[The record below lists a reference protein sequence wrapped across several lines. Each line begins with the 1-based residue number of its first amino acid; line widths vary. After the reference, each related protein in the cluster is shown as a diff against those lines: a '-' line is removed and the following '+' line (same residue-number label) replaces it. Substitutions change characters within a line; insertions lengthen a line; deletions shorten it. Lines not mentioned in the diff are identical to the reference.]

1 MATRTAPPRTPR
13 RRTRTPQSAPS
24 PRRIR
29 WLLIASLVLL
39 GVCLARAVQ
48 MQVVEGGFYDGRAS
62 GQHRVE
68 VAIPAQR
75 GAILDRDGYRLAMT
89 ESSSTIG
96 ATPSLVADPARVVA
110 AVAQASGESPDTI
123 MRRLNA
129 EGVQHVDLARQVPAA
144 RVKRVRALGLA
155 GLDFTP
161 DERRIYPSALAAPV
175 IGVTD
180 GDGKGLAGLELQYD
194 AVLRGRDGLE
204 IRTADPG
211 GNEIRA
217 TQARAMVP
225 GRTLSTGI
233 DRQVQTDAERVVAD
247 TRAKYRAKAVTAIVL
262 QPGTGE
268 IVAMASSPAPA
279 NGDYRQGTPN
289 QLRLRAI
296 TDQYEP
302 GSTFKAV
309 TIGAGL
315 ATGRIKPTTRVE
327 VGDAWQLYDGVL
339 HDAHPDPGVK
349 TATEALRVSSN
360 IGVAK
365 LAYEHLSSPG
375 HPDSVLSQ
383 WIDRFG
389 FGAPTGIDLPGEVPG
404 TVPAYGQWSGTSPL
418 NIPIGHGIAATPLQ
432 IAQLYATIANDGVAV
447 RPHVVTRIDGQ
458 GPVRAERRRLMP
470 AGAARRLAQMLEG
483 VVSDQGTGSA
493 AAIAGYSV
501 AGKTGTTKKID
512 ADGTYSDS
520 RYLAW
525 FVGFAPVRNPKVL
538 TLIMVDEPKGG
549 AYYGGDV
556 AGPAFSTL
564 TSRALTALGAQMD
577 RPDTATG

>member
-1 MATRTAPPRTPR
+1 MATRTAPR
-13 RRTRTPQSAPS
+13 RRPRAPQAPAS

-29 WLLIASLVLL
+29 WLLVAALILL

-48 MQVVEGGFYDGRAS
+48 MQVVQGGFYDTRAS
-62 GQHRVE
+62 GQHRNEIVT
-68 VAIPAQR
+68 PAQR

-89 ESSSTIG
+89 EASTTIG
-96 ATPSLVADPARVVA
+96 ATPSLIDDPARVIA
-110 AVAQASGESPDTI
+110 AVSEASGESPDAI
-123 MRRLNA
+123 MALLRA

-144 RVKRVRALGLA
+144 KAKRVEALRLK
-155 GLDFTP
+155 GLDFVS
-161 DERRIYPSALAAPV
+161 DQRRIYPSALAAPL

-180 GDGKGLAGLELQYD
+180 SDGKGLAGLELQYD
-194 AVLRGRDGLE
+194 KVLRGKAGVE
-204 IRTADPG
+204 VRTADPG
-211 GNEIRA
+211 GNEIRVTE
-217 TQARAMVP
+217 TQPMIP
-225 GRTLSTGI
+225 GRTVSTGI
-233 DRQVQTDAERVVAD
+233 SRQVQTEAERVVAD
-247 TRAKYRAKAVTAIVL
+247 TRARYRAKAVTAIVL
-262 QPGTGE
+262 EPATGE

-279 NGDYRQGTPN
+279 GGDYRAGTAN

-309 TIGAGL
+309 TMGAGL
-315 ATGRIKPTTRVE
+315 ATGRITPSTKVE
-327 VGDAWQLYDGVL
+327 VGDSWTLYDGVL

-349 TATEALRVSSN
+349 TAAEALRVSSN

-365 LAYEHLSSPG
+365 LAYQHLSTPG

-404 TVPAYGQWSGTSPL
+404 TVLPYGQWSGTSPL
-418 NIPIGHGIAATPLQ
+418 NIPIGHGVAATPIQ
-432 IAQLYATIANDGVAV
+432 IARLYATIANDGVQV
-447 RPHVVTRIDGQ
+447 QPHVVTRIDGQ
-458 GPVRAERRRLMP
+458 GPVDVKRERLMP
-470 AGAARRLAQMLEG
+470 ARAARTLAQMLEG

-493 AAIAGYSV
+493 AAIPGYSV
-501 AGKTGTTKKID
+501 AGKTGTTKKLE
-512 ADGTYSDS
+512 ADGTYSNT

-538 TLIMVDEPKGG
+538 TLVMVDEPRGG
-549 AYYGGDV
+549 DYYGGDV

-564 TSRALTALGAQMD
+564 TGRALTALGAQMD

>member
-418 NIPIGHGIAATPLQ
+418 NIPIGHGIAATPPQ

>member
-1 MATRTAPPRTPR
+1 MATRTAPR
-13 RRTRTPQSAPS
+13 RRPRAPQAPAS

-29 WLLIASLVLL
+29 WLLVAALILL

-48 MQVVEGGFYDGRAS
+48 MQVVQGGFYDTRAS
-62 GQHRVE
+62 GQHRNEIVT
-68 VAIPAQR
+68 PAQR

-89 ESSSTIG
+89 EASTTIG
-96 ATPSLVADPARVVA
+96 ATPSLIDDPARVIA
-110 AVAQASGESPDTI
+110 AVSEASGESPDVI
-123 MRRLNA
+123 MGRLRA
-129 EGVQHVDLARQVPAA
+129 EGVQHVDLARQVPEAKA
-144 RVKRVRALGLA
+144 KRVEALGLK
-155 GLDFTP
+155 GLDYAS
-161 DERRIYPSALAAPV
+161 DQRRIYPSALAAPL

-180 GDGKGLAGLELQYD
+180 SDGKGLAGLELQYD
-194 AVLRGRDGLE
+194 KVLRGKAGVE

-211 GNEIRA
+211 GNEIHV
-217 TQARAMVP
+217 TESQPMVP
-225 GRTLSTGI
+225 GRTVSTGI
-233 DRQVQTDAERVVAD
+233 SRQVQTEAERVVAD

-262 QPGTGE
+262 EPATGE

-279 NGDYRQGTPN
+279 NGDYREGTAN

-309 TIGAGL
+309 TMGAGL
-315 ATGRIKPTTRVE
+315 ATGRITPSTKVE
-327 VGDAWQLYDGVL
+327 VGDSWALYDGVL

-349 TATEALRVSSN
+349 TAAEALRVSSN

-365 LAYEHLSSPG
+365 LAYQHLSTPG

-404 TVPAYGQWSGTSPL
+404 TVLPYGQWSGTSPL
-418 NIPIGHGIAATPLQ
+418 NIPIGHGVAATPIQ
-432 IAQLYATIANDGVAV
+432 IARLYATIANDGVQV
-447 RPHVVTRIDGQ
+447 QPHVVTRIDGQ
-458 GPVRAERRRLMP
+458 GPVEVRRDRLMP
-470 AGAARRLAQMLEG
+470 ARAARTLAQMLEG

-493 AAIAGYSV
+493 AAIPGYTV
-501 AGKTGTTKKID
+501 AGKTGTTKKLE
-512 ADGTYSDS
+512 ADGTYSDA

-538 TLIMVDEPKGG
+538 TLVMVDEPRGG
-549 AYYGGDV
+549 DYYGGDV

>member
-48 MQVVEGGFYDGRAS
+48 MQVVESGFYDGRAS

-68 VAIPAQR
+68 IAIPAQR

-447 RPHVVTRIDGQ
+447 RPHVVTRIDGR

-577 RPDTATG
+577 RPDTAAG

>member
-68 VAIPAQR
+68 IAIPAQR

>member
-1 MATRTAPPRTPR
+1 MATRTAPR
-13 RRTRTPQSAPS
+13 RRPRAPQAPAS

-29 WLLIASLVLL
+29 WLLVAALILL

-48 MQVVEGGFYDGRAS
+48 MQVVQGGFYDTRAS
-62 GQHRVE
+62 GQHRNEIVT
-68 VAIPAQR
+68 PAQR

-89 ESSSTIG
+89 EASTTIG
-96 ATPSLVADPARVVA
+96 ATPSLIDDPARVIA
-110 AVAQASGESPDTI
+110 AVSEASGESPDAI
-123 MRRLNA
+123 MARLRA

-144 RVKRVRALGLA
+144 KAKRVEALRLK
-155 GLDFTP
+155 GLDFVS
-161 DERRIYPSALAAPV
+161 DQRRIYPSALAAPL

-180 GDGKGLAGLELQYD
+180 SDGKGLAGLELQYD
-194 AVLRGRDGLE
+194 KVLRGKAGVE
-204 IRTADPG
+204 VRTADPG
-211 GNEIRA
+211 GNEIRVTE
-217 TQARAMVP
+217 TQPMIP
-225 GRTLSTGI
+225 GRTVSTGI
-233 DRQVQTDAERVVAD
+233 SRQVQTEAERVVAD
-247 TRAKYRAKAVTAIVL
+247 TRARYRAKAVTAIVL
-262 QPGTGE
+262 EPATGE

-279 NGDYRQGTPN
+279 GGDYRAGTAN

-309 TIGAGL
+309 TMGAGL
-315 ATGRIKPTTRVE
+315 ATGRITPSTKVE
-327 VGDAWQLYDGVL
+327 VGDSWTLYDGVL

-349 TATEALRVSSN
+349 TAAEALRVSSN

-365 LAYEHLSSPG
+365 LAYQHLSTPG

-404 TVPAYGQWSGTSPL
+404 TVLPYGQWSGTSPL
-418 NIPIGHGIAATPLQ
+418 NIPIGHGVAATPIQ
-432 IAQLYATIANDGVAV
+432 IARLYATIANDGVQV
-447 RPHVVTRIDGQ
+447 QPHVVTRIDGQ
-458 GPVRAERRRLMP
+458 GPVDVKRERLMP
-470 AGAARRLAQMLEG
+470 ARAARTLAQMLEG

-493 AAIAGYSV
+493 AAIPGYSV
-501 AGKTGTTKKID
+501 AGKTGTTKKLE
-512 ADGTYSDS
+512 ADGTYSNT

-538 TLIMVDEPKGG
+538 TLVMVDEPRGG
-549 AYYGGDV
+549 DYYGGDV

-564 TSRALTALGAQMD
+564 TGRALTALGAQMD